1 MPFQS
6 KKPPISIT
14 LSIDEYNKVLE
25 YISGF
30 ESSEYN
36 VLREKSIALKD
47 KLLKYSVPKVIDENE
62 LVNVRFF
69 INEVSDIL
77 EIFLKNVDIEPKT
90 DFYTVLLKVR
100 DKNYVRK

>member
-14 LSIDEYNKVLE
+14 LTIDEYNRLLE
-25 YISGF
+25 FISKY

-36 VLREKSIALKD
+36 NLREKSIALKD
-47 KLLKYSVPKVIDENE
+47 KLLKYSVPIVIDENE
-62 LVNVRFF
+62 VINVRFF
-69 INEVSDIL
+69 TGEAKDIL
-77 EIFLKNVDIEPKT
+77 EIFLKNIDIEPST
-90 DFYTVLLKVR
+90 EYYTVLLKVR